1 MRNTIE
7 TFCFTDRGVEFN
19 VDVICYDENTLF
31 EDEWE
36 MTDTHQ
42 GGVTV
47 KNKNADRNSYK
58 FAIPLQYSLA
68 ERTANLLAQGVPADK
83 ASGKA
88 YEDAQDALSRDLSAC
103 DYGFLVTAN
112 IGGLILMDSE
122 NVGCSFNYSPED
134 NEDLLDVAQDVFN
147 ENGIKEDAIQLAHNY
162 AQEKLNAVDALQ
174 TYVKSF
180 GG

>member
-1 MRNTIE
+1 MNNTIE
-7 TFCFTDRGVEFN
+7 TFGFTDHGVEFS
-19 VDVICYDENTLF
+19 VAVICYNENNLF

-58 FAIPLQYSLA
+58 FAIPLQCTLA
-68 ERTANLLAQGVPADK
+68 ERTANLMAQGVPADK

-88 YEDAQDALSRDLSAC
+88 YKDAQDALSRDLSAC
-103 DYGFLVTAN
+103 DYGFLVTAS

-122 NVGCSFNYSPED
+122 NMGFSFNYSVED
-134 NEDLLDVAQDVFN
+134 NEDLLDVAQDVFE
-147 ENGIKEDAIQLAHNY
+147 ENGIKEDAIKLARNY

-180 GG
+180 EG